1 MDPNTPTKRAKPRKA
16 LTAANLELLGAER
29 LTAILLEVAD
39 GQPTTKRR
47 LRMELAARVGPEALV
62 AEIEKPLGSM
72 KAAQSRVHWRK
83 LKALLQDLG
92 ALRAMIAGQLA
103 QADPAAAVGLLLR
116 FLSLERGVLARVSDT
131 KGDVASIFVN
141 AMADLARIA
150 PAVETTPP
158 GFVAAI
164 MAALDEV
171 SAGAMGPLTQGV
183 IPALAPA
190 AIAQL
195 RASIETQMGLHRRV
209 NAGWRAALQ
218 VLLDAQGDALAYA
231 ATYSPSESVLPPV
244 GARIAQRFLKAGK
257 LAEAAR
263 ALERSNPTDASAGGR
278 QSLAPS
284 DPGLAAWQGA
294 WIDLMEARGEKEAA
308 QAARWSAFE
317 RNLSAEQFRAYLRRL
332 SGFDDVVATD
342 RALEHAASFKPFAN
356 ALAFLVAWPAMKEA
370 ADLVTTRASEIDGAT
385 IEILEPAARALEG
398 RYPLAATLLLRA
410 MVRDVARFSQAELF
424 GRARGWLLE
433 AASLA
438 SQIDDFGEH
447 GDHADFEARVSG
459 ILRR

>member
-1 MDPNTPTKRAKPRKA
+1 MRAKPRKA
-16 LTAANLELLGAER
+16 LTAANLELLGADR
-29 LTAILLEVAD
+29 LAAILLEVAD

-47 LRMELAARVGPEALV
+47 LRMELAARIGPQALV

-92 ALRAMIAGQLA
+92 LLRTMIVGRLA

-116 FLSLERGVLARVSDT
+116 FLGLERGVLARVNDT
-131 KGDVASIFVN
+131 KGEVAGIFAAALVD
-141 AMADLARIA
+141 MARIA
-150 PAVETTPP
+150 PAVETTPT
-158 GFVAAI
+158 GFVAAV

-171 SAGAMGPLTQGV
+171 GAGAKGPLTQGV
-183 IPALAPA
+183 IPALAA
-190 AIAQL
+190 EGIAQL
-195 RASIETQMGLHRRV
+195 RASIESQMALHRRV

-218 VLLDAQGDALAYA
+218 VLLDAQADASAYA

-244 GARIAQRFLKAGK
+244 GARIAARFLKAGK

-263 ALERSNPTDASAGGR
+263 ALERSSPADAGVGSRAT
-278 QSLAPS
+278 LAPS
-284 DPGLAAWQGA
+284 DPGLVAWQCA
-294 WIDLMEARGEKEAA
+294 WIDLLEARGEGQAA

-317 RNLSAEQFRAYLRRL
+317 RDLSEEQLRAFLRRL

-342 RALEHAASFKPFAN
+342 RALEHAALFTPHTS
-356 ALAFLVAWPAMKEA
+356 ALAFLVAWPALSEA
-370 ADLVTTRASEIDGAT
+370 ADLVMTRASEIDGAA
-385 IEILEPAARALEG
+385 IETLEPAARALEG

-410 MVRDVARFSQAELF
+410 MVRDVARFSQVELY
-424 GRARGWLLE
+424 GRATGWLLE

-438 SQIDDFGEH
+438 SQNDDFAGH
-447 GDHADFEARVSG
+447 GDHADFEARVTSL
-459 ILRR
+459 LRR